1 MEKHLPLQ
9 ISRLPNE
16 YREVLFSCAFAVIEG
31 PAYNQ
36 VASELRDQ
44 SGGSLLVLYEVVL
57 ETYHSWGYLK
67 ERIYPSLSRYLRYKS
82 LDPRTAGGLVVSL
95 FFKDHFYLIRGPEF
109 IKAFCEIEGI
119 DENSYNDYVARW
131 LSVASL

>member
-1 MEKHLPLQ
+1 MEKYLPLQ
-9 ISRLPNE
+9 ISPLPGD
-16 YREVLFSCAFAVIEG
+16 YRKVLFSSAFAVIEG

-44 SGGSLLVLYEVVL
+44 ARGSLLVLYEVVL
-57 ETYHSWGYLK
+57 EPYHSWGYLK
-67 ERIYPSLSRYLRYKS
+67 ERVYPSLSRYLRYKS
-82 LDPRTAGGLVVSL
+82 LDPRTAEGLVVSI

-119 DENSYNDYVARW
+119 DGDSFGDYVTIW
-131 LSVASL
+131 LSTASF

>member
-1 MEKHLPLQ
+1 MEKYLPLQ
-9 ISRLPNE
+9 ISPLRGE
-16 YREVLFSCAFAVIEG
+16 YREFFFSAAFAVVEG

-36 VASELRDQ
+36 VAGELRDQ
-44 SGGSLLVLYEVVL
+44 ARGSLFVLYEVVL
-57 ETYHSWGYLK
+57 ETYHSWEYLK
-67 ERIYPSLSRYLRYKS
+67 GQVYPSLSRYLKYKS
-82 LDPRTAGGLVVSL
+82 LDPGTAEGLVVSL
-95 FFKDHFYLIRGPEF
+95 FFKEHFYLVRGPEF